1 MNLKINFF
9 FFIIIVIGGVNKEER
24 EIQCDCLK
32 IIVRL
37 NMFNLVVIFVC
48 KSFFLVEICLQ
59 ELK

>member
-1 MNLKINFF
+1 
-9 FFIIIVIGGVNKEER
+9 VIGGVNKEER

-48 KSFFLVEICLQ
+48 KSFFFGRDLFARVEIV
-59 ELK
+59 